1 MGRIHKADKYTR
13 AEHIATLRENLR
25 PGDKVYASVAH
36 VSRSGMSRLIRLY
49 VVQPGGSL
57 WDITGL
63 AGQAIGW
70 GNDGDRWGIPVSGCG
85 MDMCFH
91 TVYSLS
97 RVLFPDG
104 FGVEMSRVV
113 DPTTNRTQK
122 RRPKSRRSAAAMV
135 RAGWKS
141 WGRNGD
147 GSGWDNDGG
156 YALIYR
162 SM

>member
-1 MGRIHKADKYTR
+1 MGRIHKADKHTR
-13 AEHIATLRENLR
+13 AEHIETLRKNLN
-25 PGDKVYASVAH
+25 PGSIVYASVAH
-36 VSRSGMSRLIRLY
+36 VSRSGMSRLIRIY
-49 VVQPGGSL
+49 FVQPGGTL

-70 GNDGDRWGIPVSGCG
+70 GHDRDRWGIPVSGCG

-91 TVYSLS
+91 TVYTLS
-97 RVLFPDG
+97 RVLFPEG
-104 FGVEMSRVV
+104 FGVEMHKGTRGEPGHKV
-113 DPTTNRTQK
+113 
-122 RRPKSRRSAAAMV
+122 RRPKTRKSAAAML

-147 GSGWDNDGG
+147 ASGWDNDGG

-162 SM
+162 SL